1 MRPRAYGDDV
11 RQLVPYQ
18 AEAENGVAAGY
29 GAWHS
34 KQANQRIAIGIVIA
48 LIAACF
54 AGCSKTPATPSALKA
69 SASQCLRNQDFACA
83 QKDLQAYIRL
93 RPDDALAIA
102 RLGIADNKLDQN
114 AATVAQ
120 FKKAIDL
127 GEGTYDLFSYYADS
141 LAKLGQ
147 TDAAIDW
154 NYKALAV
161 VPSLVDVR
169 GRLAK
174 LLVKKKRYFEALILL
189 ASFDDHLKSIGYP
202 PYFTAQRIAIESAMQ
217 QSNAATSAEQSQLR
231 LPETFG
237 NFYAPVI
244 LGQSHVTAFV
254 VDTGATLTTVNDDF
268 LRDSKAKYEVLRA
281 SVRLRTANGQRV
293 RARLLNINAMQVG
306 AFNLKDVA
314 AVECPDCQLLLG
326 QDTLSRF
333 DLASRKV
340 QGVEFLTLRP
350 RKL

>member
-1 MRPRAYGDDV
+1 MYFEWFAKLAR
-11 RQLVPYQ
+11 
-18 AEAENGVAAGY
+18 
-29 GAWHS
+29 
-34 KQANQRIAIGIVIA
+34 KRIAVG
-48 LIAACF
+48 IAAALVTVSF
-54 AGCSKTPATPSALKA
+54 VGCSKTPATPSTLKA
-69 SASQCLRNQDFACA
+69 SATQCLRNQDFACA

-102 RLGIADNKLDQN
+102 QLGIADNKLDQN
-114 AATVAQ
+114 AAAVAQ

-154 NYKALAV
+154 DYKALAV

-174 LLVKKKRYFEALILL
+174 LLVRKKRYFEALMLL
-189 ASFDDHLKSIGYP
+189 AAFDDHLKSIGYP

-217 QSNAATSAEQSQLR
+217 QSNSVTSEEKSQIR

-254 VDTGATLTTVNDDF
+254 VDTGATLTTVNDGF
-268 LRDSKAKYEVLRA
+268 LRDSKAKYEVLRS
-281 SVRLRTANGQRV
+281 SVELTTANGQRV
-293 RARLLNINAMQVG
+293 RARLLNINAMKVG
-306 AFNLKDVA
+306 AFSLKDVS

-333 DLASRKV
+333 DLASGKV
-340 QGVEFLTLRP
+340 RGVEFLTLRP